1 MVLCIGLP
9 VMMFNKKIIVYILST
24 MTRYIHKTALRS
36 PHEKIERHMTWL
48 EIFFDLIMAVMVI
61 QLSDKLSSDMNI
73 EDVVLCAALFI
84 PTMWVWV
91 SYTIFA
97 ARFDNNDVIHW
108 LMTFII
114 MFAGVIM
121 AIQIPSA
128 LESGANGF
136 AIGFLISQI
145 SLLILYSRAFFSK
158 SAPRAMLYLYMIGF
172 GLATFC
178 WFISLFVT
186 VEKFW
191 VWTLGMCIY
200 LVTPWIGRK
209 QILSKV
215 PLNPIYIPER
225 FGAFT
230 MIIIGQLIASVV
242 FGLEVANWH
251 FNAVFT
257 SLLGFI
263 LAALIWGQYYHFIQ
277 TADYTC
283 SLGSGQ
289 PYIYLH
295 IPLIISMIIMGA
307 CVQELIK
314 NSILV
319 QSNVYGIFCF
329 AIILYLLA
337 FYLLHYLTVTGRKL
351 PTVSYMI
358 VISSILLLFTAYPFS
373 PAFLMLGIVI
383 VFTGLMIV
391 NHVNRVKI

>member
-1 MVLCIGLP
+1 
-9 VMMFNKKIIVYILST
+9 
-24 MTRYIHKTALRS
+24 MTRYIRKTALRS

-61 QLSDKLSSDMNI
+61 QLSDKLSSDI
-73 EDVVLCAALFI
+73 SIKGVVLCAALFI

-108 LMTFII
+108 VMTFII

-121 AIQIPSA
+121 AIQIPTA

-145 SLLILYSRAFFSK
+145 CLLILYSRAFFSK
-158 SAPRAMLYLYMIGF
+158 SAPRPMLYLYMVGF

-178 WFISLFVT
+178 WFISLFMT

-191 VWTLGMCIY
+191 FWALGMFIY

-209 QILSKV
+209 NILSKV

-230 MIIIGQLIASVV
+230 MIIIGQLIASIV

-257 SLLGFI
+257 SLMGFI

-289 PYIYLH
+289 PYIYHH

-314 NSILV
+314 NSTLV
-319 QSNVYGIFCF
+319 QGNVYDVFCF
-329 AIILYLLA
+329 AITLYLLS
-337 FYLLHYLTVTGRKL
+337 FYSLHYLTISDRKL
-351 PTVSYMI
+351 PTVSY
-358 VISSILLLFTAYPFS
+358 VIAMSCILFIFFAYHFL
-373 PAFLMLGIVI
+373 PAFLMLGVVI
-383 VFTGLMIV
+383 IFTGLMIA
-391 NHVNRVKI
+391 NHLNRVKI